1 MMTMT
6 FGWHGVAVD
15 DRVRV
20 NAPVLAISAATVRAS
35 GPATADLGATADL
48 CATAY
53 LGAAA
58 IRATYAA
65 WRPAQRTLKR
75 HSGTTPAP
83 GTAPGRFA

>member
-6 FGWHGVAVD
+6 FGGHGVAVD

-20 NAPVLAISAATVRAS
+20 NAPVPVISAATVRAS
-35 GPATADLGATADL
+35 GPATGD
-48 CATAY
+48 